1 MTERRAEIDA
11 ALSDVI
17 DPELGI
23 DIVNLGLIYAVG
35 EEDGDVEIVMTL
47 TTPGCPMHGTIRDD
61 VEQRLRRLPWIKEL
75 HVHVTYEPPWTP
87 ERLSPRARVLLGR

>member
-35 EEDGDVEIVMTL
+35 EEDGNVDIVMTL
-47 TTPGCPMHGTIRDD
+47 TTPGCPMHGTIRAD
-61 VEQRLRRLPWIKEL
+61 VEQRLRRLPWIKDL
-75 HVHVTYEPPWTP
+75 RVHVTYEPPWTP